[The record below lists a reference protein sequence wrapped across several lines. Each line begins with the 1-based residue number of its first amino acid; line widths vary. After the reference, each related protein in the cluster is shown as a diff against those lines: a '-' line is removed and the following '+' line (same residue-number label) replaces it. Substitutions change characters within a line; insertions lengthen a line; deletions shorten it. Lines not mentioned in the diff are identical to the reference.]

1 MVRTRKAYSELSDG
15 AKRRQCFRGSVAWKA
30 LKGQVAHL
38 QNNKCFVSGRPLTN
52 RANLHHL
59 DLDLDHY
66 EQIDDISRF
75 VYLSADI
82 HDAVHTLYKCPVGW
96 RKALGNMAAV
106 MQRMDELNG
115 LVDGKP
121 VKDKSK

>member
-1 MVRTRKAYSELSDG
+1 MVRTRKAYSELSDR
-15 AKRRQCFRGSVAWKA
+15 AKRRQCFRGSVVRKT
-30 LKGQVAHL
+30 LKGQIAHL

-59 DLDLDHY
+59 DLDPEHY
-66 EQIDDISRF
+66 EYVEDASRL

-82 HDAVHTLYKCPVGW
+82 HDAVHTLFKCPVGW
-96 RKALGNMAAV
+96 KKALENLAV
-106 MQRMDELNG
+106 VLQRMDELNG

>member
-1 MVRTRKAYSELSDG
+1 MVRTRKAYSELSDR
-15 AKRRQCFRGSVAWKA
+15 AKRRQCFRGSVAWKT
-30 LKGQVAHL
+30 LKGQIAHL

-59 DLDLDHY
+59 DLDPEHY
-66 EQIDDISRF
+66 EYVEDASRF

-82 HDAVHTLYKCPVGW
+82 HDAVHTLFKCPVGW
-96 RKALGNMAAV
+96 KKALENLAV
-106 MQRMDELNG
+106 VLQRMDELNG

-121 VKDKSK
+121 IKEK

>member
-38 QNNKCFVSGRPLTN
+38 QNNKCFVSGRPLTS

-59 DLDLDHY
+59 DLDPEHY
-66 EQIDDISRF
+66 EQLSDESHF
-75 VYLSADI
+75 VYLSSDI
-82 HDAVHTLYKCPVGW
+82 HDALHTLYRCPVGW
-96 RKALGNMAAV
+96 RKALDNMAAV

>member
-38 QNNKCFVSGRPLTN
+38 QDNKCFVSGRPLTN

-66 EQIDDISRF
+66 EQIDDISHF

-82 HDAVHTLYKCPVGW
+82 HDAVHTLFKCPVGW
-96 RKALGNMAAV
+96 KKALDNLADV
-106 MQRMDELNG
+106 LQRMDELNG
-115 LVDGKP
+115 TVDGKK
-121 VKDKSK
+121 V